1 MRRGLRTGEQAKTVQ
16 MLRDEGVAV
25 EVSMLDV
32 AERAQAQ
39 QLLALCEAMAPVGGI
54 FHLAMVLDDRLIAK
68 HVRVNPTPSCLAHA
82 GSTFH
87 LTMVLEDCLIAK
99 HVCIRLTATSLEN
112 AHTSLTEA

>member
-25 EVSMLDV
+25 EVSTLDM
-32 AERAQAQ
+32 AEHGQAQ

-68 HVRVNPTPSCLAHA
+68 HVR
-82 GSTFH
+82 
-87 LTMVLEDCLIAK
+87 
-99 HVCIRLTATSLEN
+99 IRLTATSLEN
-112 AHTSLTEA
+112 AHTSFTEA